1 MQRLLAKK
9 KAARGFTLIELMI
22 VVAII
27 GILAAIAI
35 PNFLRYQLRARRS
48 EGSVNV
54 AAIRTAQL
62 SYFGTNDKFV
72 DADEHPDFEGEW
84 GTRKPWKSNSIQPP
98 EGWKKL
104 AFEPEGEVYFQY
116 ETRAGE
122 GAELQSF
129 FASAISDLDN
139 DTAFSC
145 WLFIKPTA
153 SNKEPEVA
161 QKIPTNCNSDGAS
174 EDDASDDASG
184 SKYTLNQVYLH
195 TPEGQF

>member
-72 DADEHPDFEGEW
+72 DADAHPDFSDGW
-84 GTRKPWKSNSIQPP
+84 GTRKPWKGTDNSQIPG
-98 EGWKKL
+98 GWNQL

-116 ETRAGE
+116 KTAAGE
-122 GAELQSF
+122 GAARQSF
-129 FASAISDLDN
+129 FASAISDLD
-139 DTAFSC
+139 DDDLFSC

-153 SNKEPEVA
+153 SDPNEVPSFNLN
-161 QKIPTNCNSDGAS
+161 IPNECNSD
-174 EDDASDDASG
+174 DDSDDSEG
-184 SKYTLNQVYLH
+184 KKYTLNQVYLH

>member
-62 SYFGTNDKFV
+62 SYFGTNDEFV
-72 DADEHPDFEGEW
+72 DGQPHPTFDEGEW
-84 GTRKPWKSNSIQPP
+84 GTRKPWKGEGITIPP
-98 EGWKKL
+98 DWNQL

-116 ETRAGE
+116 ETRAGDDTE
-122 GAELQSF
+122 RQSF

-139 DTAFSC
+139 DGEFSC

-153 SNKEPEVA
+153 SNSNERPAVA
-161 QKIPTNCNSDGAS
+161 GDIPS
-174 EDDASDDASG
+174 ECTGDE
-184 SKYTLNQVYLH
+184 YTLNQVYLH

>member
-62 SYFGTNDKFV
+62 SYFGTND
-72 DADEHPDFEGEW
+72 
-84 GTRKPWKSNSIQPP
+84 
-98 EGWKKL
+98 
-104 AFEPEGEVYFQY
+104 
-116 ETRAGE
+116 
-122 GAELQSF
+122 
-129 FASAISDLDN
+129 
-139 DTAFSC
+139 
-145 WLFIKPTA
+145 
-153 SNKEPEVA
+153 
-161 QKIPTNCNSDGAS
+161 
-174 EDDASDDASG
+174 
-184 SKYTLNQVYLH
+184 
-195 TPEGQF
+195 